1 MSAAQSMRARTRI
14 ARRRNLIQ
22 SARYAGAL
30 FITLVVAFPI
40 YWLFLMAFKSADE
53 VYAVPPVYFPAEP
66 SIGSFASLFRGASY
80 DAETLVNSLIIA
92 TSTTIIAMV
101 LGTMCA
107 YSMARFR
114 TGGHNFAIW
123 IMSQRMLPPIAIVFP
138 LFLAFAFVDILDTF
152 PSIIVVYVAFNL
164 PFVIWMMR
172 GYIEDVP
179 VAIEESALVDGCT
192 RWQVLYKIIVPM
204 SRAGIF
210 ATAVFTFLF
219 TWNEFVFAPGAHEQS
234 HRDLSGA
241 GDRLLRG
248 PADLLELGG
257 RDVDPGNDS
266 GVLRGRL
273 LPALPGARHQHGRDQ
288 GLIWQGFNSSHCAST
303 STTSRRCA
311 RSISTS
317 STTSSWSWWDPP
329 DAASPRRSA

>member
-1 MSAAQSMRARTRI
+1 MNAARRAGARGSI
-14 ARRRNLIQ
+14 VRRRNMIQ
-22 SARYAGAL
+22 AARYAGAL
-30 FITLVVAFPI
+30 FITLIVAFPI

-53 VYAVPPVYFPAEP
+53 VYAVPPVYFPADP
-66 SIGSFASLFRGASY
+66 SLGSFASLFRGASF
-80 DAETLVNSLIIA
+80 DAQTLVNSLIIA
-92 TSTTIIAMV
+92 TSTTVIAMV

-138 LFLAFAFVDILDTF
+138 LFLAFAFIDILDTF

-219 TWNEFVFAPGAHEQS
+219 TWNEFVFALVLTNNHIVTYPVQVTGYFAAQQTYWNSVGAMSILGTIPVFFAVIFFQRYLVRGIS
-234 HRDLSGA
+234 MGA
-241 GDRLLRG
+241 IKG
-248 PADLLELGG
+248 
-257 RDVDPGNDS
+257 
-266 GVLRGRL
+266 
-273 LPALPGARHQHGRDQ
+273 
-288 GLIWQGFNSSHCAST
+288 
-303 STTSRRCA
+303 
-311 RSISTS
+311 
-317 STTSSWSWWDPP
+317 
-329 DAASPRRSA
+329 

>member
-1 MSAAQSMRARTRI
+1 MNAARKARARSSMT
-14 ARRRNLIQ
+14 RRRDLIQ
-22 SARYAGAL
+22 TARYAGAL
-30 FITLVVAFPI
+30 FITLIVAFPI

-66 SIGSFASLFRGASY
+66 SLGSFASLFRGASF
-80 DAETLVNSLIIA
+80 DAQTLINSLIIA
-92 TSTTIIAMV
+92 TSTTVIAMV

-138 LFLAFAFVDILDTF
+138 LFLAFAFIDILDTF

-219 TWNEFVFAPGAHEQS
+219 TWNEFVFALVLTNNHIVTYPVQVTGYFAAQQTYWNSVGAMSILGTIPVFFAVIFFQRYLVRGIS
-234 HRDLSGA
+234 MGA
-241 GDRLLRG
+241 IKG
-248 PADLLELGG
+248 
-257 RDVDPGNDS
+257 
-266 GVLRGRL
+266 
-273 LPALPGARHQHGRDQ
+273 
-288 GLIWQGFNSSHCAST
+288 
-303 STTSRRCA
+303 
-311 RSISTS
+311 
-317 STTSSWSWWDPP
+317 
-329 DAASPRRSA
+329 